1 MGLAVSTKMGEL
13 KINSVS
19 MHTAAW
25 RVRDVVE
32 LWYDSPLRGEYVT
45 IPGVDGEQVVP
56 MRQAAAQFS
65 LRFVMVGDV
74 DHTGAAYAASG
85 GYSAQAIGMASN
97 MNYLRTNVLTG
108 RTLTGNRTRAATL
121 QVPGEGS
128 TRAADIHCWLVPG
141 GVQNKFLFEGTLEIR
156 IPTGAFL

>member
-1 MGLAVSTKMGEL
+1 MGFEVALGAGEL

-25 RVRDVVE
+25 RIRNVS
-32 LWYDSPLRGEYVT
+32 LLQFDSALRGEYVT
-45 IPGVDGEQVVP
+45 IPGKDGEDPVP
-56 MRQAAAQFS
+56 MRNTSAQWS
-65 LRFVMVGDV
+65 LDFQMVGDV

-85 GYSAQAIGMASN
+85 IYRAEQIGLASN

-128 TRAADIHCWLVPG
+128 VRTADIHCWLVPG
-141 GVQNKFLFEGTLEIR
+141 ARQDWRLWEGQLVIR
-156 IPTGAFL
+156 IPAGAFL

>member
-1 MGLAVSTKMGEL
+1 MGEL

-19 MHTAAW
+19 MHTPAW

-32 LWYDSPLRGEYVT
+32 LWYDSPLRGEYIT
-45 IPGVDGEQVVP
+45 IPGKDGEDPVP
-56 MRQAAAQFS
+56 MRQTSAQFS
-65 LRFVMVGDV
+65 LRFLMVGDV
-74 DHTGAAYAASG
+74 DHTGAKYAASD
-85 GYSAQAIGMASN
+85 GYEARAIGLASN

-128 TRAADIHCWLVPG
+128 TRTADIHCWLTPS
-141 GVQNKFLFEGTLEIR
+141 GVHNKFVFEGTLEIR

>member
-1 MGLAVSTKMGEL
+1 MGLPVSTRMGEL

-25 RVRDVVE
+25 KVRDVVE
-32 LWYDSPLRGEYVT
+32 LWYDSPVRGEYVT
-45 IPGVDGEQVVP
+45 IPGADGEQVVP
-56 MRQAAAQFS
+56 MRQTAAQFS

-85 GYSAQAIGMASN
+85 GYSARAIGMASN

-128 TRAADIHCWLVPG
+128 VRTADIHCWLTPG
-141 GVQNKFLFEGTLEIR
+141 GVQNKYLFEGTLEIR